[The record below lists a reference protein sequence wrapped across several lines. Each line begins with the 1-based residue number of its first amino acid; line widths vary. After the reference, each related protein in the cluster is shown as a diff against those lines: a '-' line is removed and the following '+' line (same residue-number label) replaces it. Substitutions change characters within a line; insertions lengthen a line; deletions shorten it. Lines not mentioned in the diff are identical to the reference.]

1 MTDHPAPRRCSA
13 TTQAGQ
19 PCRAYAVRDTDP
31 PLCAIH
37 AGRAVGGAPKGNRNA
52 VTHGFY
58 ASTDISDVILDLAA
72 KQAQLSTLIDACFAQ
87 LDPRTIPDLARLLA
101 LHGQNASRIG
111 RLLRDRQAL
120 APETTDELTDAIN
133 AALDE
138 LGSEWLIDL

>member
-1 MTDHPAPRRCSA
+1 MTSDALPRRCSA
-13 TTQAGQ
+13 TTRTGA
-19 PCRAYAVRDTDP
+19 PCRAFAIHDTDP

-37 AGRAVGGAPKGNRNA
+37 AGRAIGGAPEGNRNA

-58 ASTDISDVILDLAA
+58 ASTDISDVILDLAT
-72 KQAQLSTLIDACFAQ
+72 KQAQLSQLIDACFAQ

-111 RLLRDRQAL
+111 RLLRDRKAL
-120 APETTDELTDAIN
+120 SSETADELTDAIN

-138 LGSEWLIDL
+138 IGGQWQIDL